1 MSNEENTEQ
10 QVEQP
15 IEETAEETTVEQTA
29 VDSPKAEATEA
40 AASPADKVGNVVSSM
55 LQLKEKNPKV
65 FFGAIGGVVLLL
77 VLMISGG
84 EEAKTVS
91 GPTIKNLA
99 IGQKYVLKSA
109 NSYDPAAT
117 VRLVAVPGAIAAYD
131 DTEEADRNTPCQ
143 HIVQGTPVTVQEL
156 QDAYGTKNAFVKV
169 VIDDG
174 ECKGKDGWALAI
186 DVQ

>member
-10 QVEQP
+10 VVETEQAAEVEQVE
-15 IEETAEETTVEQTA
+15 EQTLKIEKVA
-29 VDSPKAEATEA
+29 ESTANKA
-40 AASPADKVGNVVSSM
+40 GNA
-55 LQLKEKNPKV
+55 LTLILDLKENNPKV
-65 FFGAIGGVVLLL
+65 FFGAIGGVALLL
-77 VLMISGG
+77 IILMMSGG
-84 EEAKTVS
+84 NDAKLVS
-91 GPTIKNLA
+91 GPTLKNLA

-109 NSYDPAAT
+109 NSYDPAAK

-143 HIVQGTPVTVQEL
+143 HIVQGTPVSVTEL

-169 VIDDG
+169 LIEDG

>member
-10 QVEQP
+10 TEQAVETEQVEQ
-15 IEETAEETTVEQTA
+15 A
-29 VDSPKAEATEA
+29 VDSTNN
-40 AASPADKVGNVVSSM
+40 KVGNIISVM
-55 LQLKEKNPKV
+55 LTLKEKNPKV
-65 FFGAIGGVVLLL
+65 FFGAIGGVVVLLIL
-77 VLMISGG
+77 IMSSGS
-84 EEAKTVS
+84 EVKPVS

-99 IGQKYVLKSA
+99 VGQKYVLKSA

-117 VRLVAVPGAIAAYD
+117 VRLVGVPGALAAYD
-131 DTEEADRNTPCQ
+131 DTEEADRNAACQ
-143 HIVQGTPVTVQEL
+143 HIPQGTPVSVIEL

-169 VIDDG
+169 QMEDG

>member
-1 MSNEENTEQ
+1 MNNEENTEQ
-10 QVEQP
+10 VVETEQAAEVEQV
-15 IEETAEETTVEQTA
+15 VE
-29 VDSPKAEATEA
+29 SSNKA
-40 AASPADKVGNVVSSM
+40 GNIIS
-55 LQLKEKNPKV
+55 LILNLKENNPKV
-65 FFGAIGGVVLLL
+65 FFGAIGGIVVLLIL
-77 VLMISGG
+77 IMSGG
-84 EEAKTVS
+84 NDAKIVS
-91 GPTIKNLA
+91 GPVIKNLA

-117 VRLVAVPGAIAAYD
+117 IRLVAVPGAIAAYD

-143 HIVQGTPVTVQEL
+143 HIPQGTPVSVLEL

-169 VIDDG
+169 LIEDG

>member
-1 MSNEENTEQ
+1 MSNEEN
-10 QVEQP
+10 
-15 IEETAEETTVEQTA
+15 AEQTVDVILDKEDEVK
-29 VDSPKAEATEA
+29 VDSPIE
-40 AASPADKVGNVVSSM
+40 DKGGNIISLILEM
-55 LQLKEKNPKV
+55 KEKKPMV
-65 FFGAIGGVVLLL
+65 FWAALGGVVLLL
-77 VLMISGG
+77 ILLMSGG
-84 EEAKTVS
+84 GEKPLS
-91 GPTIKNLA
+91 GPKIQSLA
-99 IGQKYVLKSA
+99 VGQKAVLKSA

-143 HIVQGTPVTVQEL
+143 HISQGTHVSVAEL

-169 VIDDG
+169 LIEDG

>member
-10 QVEQP
+10 QIDEQP
-15 IEETAEETTVEQTA
+15 TVEPVQPKTA
-29 VDSPKAEATEA
+29 QPKAATTDSA
-40 AASPADKVGNVVSSM
+40 ADKLGNIVSLL

-65 FFGAIGGVVLLL
+65 FFGAIGGIVLLL
-77 VLMISGG
+77 ILMMSGG
-84 EEAKTVS
+84 EQAKPIS

-99 IGQKYVLKSA
+99 VGQKYVLKSA

-143 HIVQGTPVTVQEL
+143 HIVQGTPVSVLEL

-169 VIDDG
+169 QVESG